1 MSRDEA
7 GTWERRRHAEE
18 QRAPGCAVWTTSS
31 RTCSMVDADN
41 ATAAAPRQRCVQRR
55 TMWRQCAGREPEQV
69 HSEEQVSEEP
79 LDLRP
84 FMGGPMQEQR
94 EWSRE
99 MTLDMAPGDA
109 LESAQQA
116 LGMARNMM
124 RLFESFGWAGPQD
137 SLLQELE
144 RSLGVPA
151 EERALQRPP
160 SRRSQASAAVS
171 RSCSACCAGGPPRRR
186 NSRSSSS
193 AGAAPAAEGRRTR
206 TSSRTS
212 RRLDDKGRKERRGP
226 AAARGESVARS
237 PHPRACAV
245 VGRRRVSQAA
255 LPHHF
260 GKGWEGA
267 AASTRCKPSQ

>member
-151 EERALQRPP
+151 EERAPAQPSERGGLAELFSVLRGRP
-160 SRRSQASAAVS
+160 AA
-171 RSCSACCAGGPPRRR
+171 PPQQPQQQQRRR
-186 NSRSSSS
+186 GSGGG
-193 AGAAPAAEGRRTR
+193 GAAYKDFEQNFEEA
-206 TSSRTS
+206 
-212 RRLDDKGRKERRGP
+212 
-226 AAARGESVARS
+226 
-237 PHPRACAV
+237 
-245 VGRRRVSQAA
+245 
-255 LPHHF
+255 
-260 GKGWEGA
+260 
-267 AASTRCKPSQ
+267 